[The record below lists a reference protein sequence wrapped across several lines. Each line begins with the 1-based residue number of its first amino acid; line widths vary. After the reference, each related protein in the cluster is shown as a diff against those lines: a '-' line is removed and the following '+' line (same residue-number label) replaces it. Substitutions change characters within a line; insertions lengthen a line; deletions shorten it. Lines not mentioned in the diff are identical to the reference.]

1 MRSDWKKVRKIIGGH
16 SYWERNDGE
25 IGIADDSGSFP
36 ENCEPAD
43 NPPLL
48 LDRTRPV
55 LLAERHYTI
64 PVKHESGQQSVTIAG
79 GFEALWV
86 AMTYG
91 LEITAQ
97 EKNGQYLRARMVD
110 IREVSA

>member
-16 SYWERNDGE
+16 SYWERDDGE

-48 LDRTRPV
+48 LDRERPIV
-55 LLAERHYTI
+55 LAENHYSI
-64 PVKHESGQQSVTIAG
+64 PIRNAHGAQQHTVAS